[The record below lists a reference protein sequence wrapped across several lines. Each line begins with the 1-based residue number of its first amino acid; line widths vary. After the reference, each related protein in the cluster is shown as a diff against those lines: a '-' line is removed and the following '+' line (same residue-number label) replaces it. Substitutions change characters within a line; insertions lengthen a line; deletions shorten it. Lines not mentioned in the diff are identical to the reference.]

1 MISVDLMIYCILV
14 GGFYLLVLSAVLEL
28 VGRKLKIAKGLPAE
42 LLEPFGWSW
51 FALSYVMELLF
62 FVIVPTF
69 VYSFF
74 YLIVPLSGI
83 RAGMA
88 AALFAFTLGMIPAL
102 MGLSIRVKLPML
114 YLLYLL
120 LELLLKLSG
129 SMIII
134 GYLYA
139 L

>member
-1 MISVDLMIYCILV
+1 MISVDLMIYCILA
-14 GGFYLLVLSAVLEL
+14 GGLYLLVLSAVLEL
-28 VGRKLKIAKGLPAE
+28 VGRKLKVARGLPAE
-42 LLEPFGWSW
+42 LLEPVGWSW
-51 FALSYVMELLF
+51 FALSYAMESLF

-88 AALFAFTLGMIPAL
+88 AALFAFTLGVIPAL

-114 YLLYLL
+114 YLLYFLL
-120 LELLLKLSG
+120 GLLLKLSG
-129 SMIII
+129 AMIII
-134 GYLYA
+134 GYLYS